1 MHENSIAQI
10 IVDKCYKIHNE
21 LGPGL
26 LESMYEDLL
35 FYELGKSALQ
45 CEKQVPLNV
54 KYDGIDFGVAYRA
67 DIIVEKSV
75 IIELK
80 SVETIMPVHKKQL
93 LTYLKLTGCKLGL
106 LINFNETLIKNGITR
121 IVNNL

>member
-1 MHENSIAQI
+1 M
-10 IVDKCYKIHNE
+10 
-21 LGPGL
+21 L
-26 LESMYEDLL
+26 
-35 FYELGKSALQ
+35 

-80 SVETIMPVHKKQL
+80 SVETVLPIHKKQL

-106 LINFNETLIKNGITR
+106 LINFNEVLIKNGITR